1 MKKMRK
7 SRKIMIISVVVA
19 VIILLSSFAIYATI
33 HDAAGGGGSSGSLPG
48 DTNSVTGDFANT
60 SDYPIAGLRL
70 SIVNVNTGQT
80 KGTNRDIVSHT
91 DSMYNNR
98 QMFSEKYNKV
108 QMKNN
113 YTGSF
118 HLMNTTDSYSS
129 LYYADS
135 NNKGMWDITPYRSGN
150 IQDWERIDKNLQ
162 AAASYILYGDGS
174 HKYDSLTTLLA
185 PGDRIVIEA
194 LYPIKVDGKGYFMTC
209 SEYATFYAQR
219 YAGSAYDSAFTN
231 SGNRGSPF
239 YIGKTLGRYLP
250 SGMFAPDGSL
260 ENCGIGRAAS
270 LAGQATYRQLIT
282 QGYGMHVAYTDNRPP
297 APTTC
302 NLEVLERFAVLR
314 KDASGNYWVDY
325 EYAPGDNTG
334 KQIYQKNYTVAKGST
349 IRVGNYSTSI
359 PLAGNANGDFPTLYF
374 PEEISGSIPWSY
386 KANRWW
392 TSDGSAVGSNMSD
405 TFTINSDKT
414 LVITYLPDKA
424 RFTVNEYFDMVYDDG
439 YTVESRFHPGEIGIK
454 ENRLVHTNT
463 YEVDPFAN
471 VSIGDYI
478 RPKTE
483 NNRTDGKW
491 IDFPSTPYTDKD
503 WAEYNYVGSG
513 KTFKTKWNYHFDN
526 SYKKNSSA
534 PSSNDMN
541 KKYLIDT
548 NGVIAGNIVINV
560 HYKPDDV
567 DMNLST
573 VYKKYNPATHRTSS
587 YTLSRDKNQYY
598 PMTYMNINDS
608 GYLKRPDA
616 FTQDGETAGTVGN
629 PYYFLTYTQWKSE
642 GYKEAS
648 EEVYQNKCWYGYTYS
663 ADNKDG
669 ENTKYENG
677 KLDFL
682 MCKKI
687 NNIDAVYEANLAKY
701 KIEYYQNNRLKK
713 TLTDIYYQPE
723 GEFYG
728 FKQEGENF
736 DAKRYFLSP
745 SEFNAEYKMSV
756 DENAT
761 IDYAVIERTVD
772 GNKTVER
779 INKDSLWK
787 VTMNDNNAVIRIY
800 YNEPAELTVNHY
812 VDGELKFSDN
822 KICRSGRIFTAN
834 LPAPF
839 TVIGETVDI
848 SKDFVKTPN
857 FFIDNYDVYAV
868 IKSAK
873 YGYDYYE
880 ESEKEAAS
888 DINNFSITFDSD
900 DNIVVDL
907 YYETPKI
914 NATVEY
920 YLNEDATPFA
930 TETFNPKGYIE
941 FDGKYGQEG
950 DLISASNF
958 IFTSDA
964 LNEKY
969 GDNIKNMPGRYNK
982 KARPDTVVE
991 AISYSTTGGDTKKVI
1006 GRDNVKGNDANY
1018 KINSMDDLTIKVYY
1032 CEPIELT
1039 VSYWVDGQQIA
1050 SKLTKEYLPSS
1061 RVLNID
1067 GESVTIQG
1075 INYTL
1080 EKYAENTKGL
1090 SDVGVKLDSFS
1101 STNDKSKGKYEPN
1114 EIKTEFSTSNR
1125 DEQANLHYSTSVGL
1139 TVVFNVF
1146 NTETQEY
1153 EKFFEYTYENDFK
1166 KNTKFDKDTL
1176 NAVMNGANTKLTGTK
1191 FDTFLG
1197 VQNAQLKMNENNL
1210 IGGFSA
1216 THKDD
1221 NQKDITNTY
1230 QLDSAN
1236 FNKSTTLAL
1245 TGDKTDATITDDS
1258 LNRMV
1263 MQYATNTLELYYDA
1277 PFKRVTFNY
1286 NYLTF
1291 DKDDVSEKG
1300 FEPYNESDKT
1310 GGINW
1315 REDFWSS
1322 YNKQTGEYLENNTT
1336 NYALK
1341 YHDYAEKVITVTDTI
1356 KVHVDEN
1363 YTINKEKPE
1372 HESHKKV
1379 FNGEVWWE
1387 KDAATKY
1394 HIPYDTPCDFQSDL
1408 YLKTD
1413 YSGEN
1418 GSEKTVAC
1426 SVSENNPSLPDSFS
1440 YDALNS
1446 NTTYDFYY
1454 KPTQYKVVYDKN
1466 SIGAII
1472 QGVDNEDKNAVKEKT
1487 EFWQK
1492 TGENIKLSET
1502 LFANFGENLNGWTA
1516 CDLNTGLWYGYRDY
1530 GSVVELGWHKY
1541 SDLIKNVNDAKYE
1554 SYKGKITKD
1563 GCYLFGP
1570 TEETNFSNA
1579 KTWGTLK
1586 FYAQWGEEDK
1596 TGKLPVYF
1604 TMNSTPTKKSSS
1616 SSGYS
1621 NKGIVGTVGNEIGNY
1636 SKSTPMNVQYLSA
1649 DKDNYLRTNT
1659 FVREGYDFIGWKL
1672 QLVKNNGKQLSHS
1685 EKKDTSNPMY
1695 QNTVYSD
1702 NWSKV
1707 WTFIS
1712 NKKPQ
1717 SYWRAENECKN
1728 GILSSFDPFIST
1740 CSAYGSNDSF
1750 GSLSTDFGGMLVDD
1764 NGFVNLKSGMIN
1776 SSDYDKYYIIA
1787 YAQWKES
1794 TPKFTVVFQDAA
1806 ERPAWN
1812 DSNKHLVSIKYETTK
1827 AKTFGFEDTYDT
1839 TSTHFTSQGFAKYG
1853 KIASDNLKIRLYN
1866 LEENYEVDEN
1876 NSWRDNTNN
1885 YAEIGIKYNGEAK
1898 ENKPIVKLW
1907 NNGNKAEGK
1916 LNSDTWARY
1925 SAEIV
1930 NGNKIIVTLYAN
1942 YNIKYDRNQGQG
1954 EDDIFNT
1961 DRPNNFLD
1969 ISKDYT
1975 VLGYGAVPD
1984 TNNKTFTTLMPE
1996 KYVGCEKYRVYRD
2009 ARKGFIYIPEEDS
2022 WDIGLVE
2029 TDVKRYLAYNGD
2041 KLDWYTEDEIA
2052 KNNYKY
2058 YYIKSGNNFGP
2069 ETINGVNSFNYLVHK
2084 GDTVY
2089 FEAQWQAKV
2098 NIQFVTAE
2106 GAEPFVKDDKVWNS
2120 MLSVVN
2126 TQNPTVAISTVG
2138 IKKAEDVYFNGTNGY
2153 FDTDEDYIAKILLSN
2168 KNDGTPISDNNSN
2181 MLSFE
2186 YNPATGASE
2195 YPDQLYGKELRL
2207 KDNERWS
2214 HYSIEVAKKDKE
2226 ADLVTVTLYDKYYN
2240 IEYDANGGRN
2250 TMQGQKAISGEQI
2263 TLNKN
2268 LFERDNF
2275 SYRFWYASYQD
2286 GGNTYWYG
2294 YKGNATEPSWQLE
2307 KDLTRKYAFSDE
2319 EKVVFNFTNKVTVTM
2334 HAQWAADF
2342 TVEYVDE
2349 NGNPA
2354 FDSWNNKVSYSCDE
2368 NGTYKW
2374 LSTTT
2379 KSTSSYYPL
2388 DVINKDTAQTEM
2400 KVSAA
2405 LGHSSAIS
2413 SSYTDFIFK
2422 YKINEGVMKA
2432 DNVQYD
2438 KIVLIN
2444 QNGVSPIEAKKW
2456 NAYKLEIVDAHKV
2469 RITLLK
2475 VGYTIQYD
2483 CNGDNVN
2490 GSMSPQTAYPYE
2502 PIQLSKNAFT
2512 RDNFSY
2518 RFWYASRNVNNTTLW
2533 YGYSEAGN
2541 NSTLGWYSNNEI
2553 KQYYAFSDASIV
2565 RFNLYNETVTMHA
2578 RWAAKFTVS
2587 YVDENGSPAFDSWY
2601 NTVTYRSKAD
2611 GKSYWL
2617 TPVSTRSTTGYFTN
2631 EMFNKI
2637 SEYTFTS
2644 REIFYNYNTS
2654 STAKGYQQFVFDYNI
2669 NNGVSKSA
2677 KIEYDKIIH
2686 FNESG
2691 ISPIENQRWNAYK
2704 LEIPNEHEVKIT
2716 LYKLDYEVI
2725 YDANGG
2731 TGNMSTD
2738 KALPNTDYTVKTNAF
2753 TKSETVKNQVLSSK
2767 FRYWYAE
2774 DENHNWY
2781 GYTTAGDKSTLGWY
2795 SSDKIKEFY
2804 KVAEGEKLNLNKW
2817 GGSVTLHAQ
2826 WLTPFLIDYVDNN
2839 YQPLFTD
2846 EDPVFKYWS
2855 MGMRIDYKNNLNKTA
2870 YDYSE
2875 TWRSNVVYLD
2885 SDTQFNN
2892 VDKNGVISTKKLDG
2906 KIITETNTFG
2916 NVDYLMFISSK
2927 YNISYFAGEVYRDT
2941 YKVRYN
2947 SNNGLI
2953 EAGVYENGKFKRE
2966 VDFKNNNYFNHCNFE
2981 VVSPYYLRVV
2991 LTPKTFTVN
3000 YDGNGGLGKMDS
3012 DTTRF
3017 GIPYNA
3023 KENGFFKPYESNFR
3037 CWYLYD
3043 NDTKMWYG
3051 YSKCGDESTLGWYQG
3066 QDLKQYYEVKE
3077 NEQLP
3082 LGNKIE
3088 GSVTLYAQWFTP
3100 FTVSYVKNQYNA
3112 ETGEYEKVP
3121 AFDKWN
3127 NYVFGSGLHSDKGS
3141 AVNSSFNDTD
3151 KPYMK
3156 FPFSQEYFYGGTQH
3170 AGYFGKT
3177 LKYSA
3182 RIGRDRSTSYAGYV
3196 TILPFYYNTNTG
3208 VAEDQNPSYQCQN
3221 CYFCGMRNNMKEV
3234 DGHYYCPKCNYQFA
3248 DNFYDTIIKFG
3259 NRAPT
3264 GFYAY
3269 EMSILNQNEIEIT
3282 LYTKDELVDHYDVHY
3297 DKNSDEALG
3306 TMKSSHHYFDE
3317 PFTLDKCA
3325 FTRNGYNFRGWAV
3338 RDDATGNYLCY
3349 DVNGNKVWASE
3360 GKQVIVEDQC
3370 ENVNFPILDVPE
3382 NNGSITFVAQWQ
3394 AGFNVHFITQYG
3406 AKAFTSW
3413 NSAVR
3418 YEDNTYSSLSRSTS
3432 PDTRYFATNDN
3443 IAVGAKFESY
3453 VCFGNTPDAALSPA
3467 SLDNLNVVR
3476 FNYDAENGIS
3486 MSDKQKYD
3494 TKIPIENCEDW
3505 TAYSVSINE
3514 ITGDIYI
3521 TLYEPPRE
3529 LSINYYQPNANYT
3542 CGTTVIAT
3550 FKVTNNTK
3558 YNYNPDDGIATMTV
3572 TMTGENGTDTPYQY
3586 GTYTKDFVIPA
3597 RKSQNVYFK
3606 IPIPLDTATEH
3617 IRITANITYE
3627 GVVIAEYDIT
3637 TNDGK
3642 SGYTTMTT
3650 VVGKM
3655 KTPEYGYNTKVPTN
3669 YKYLTA
3675 DEVPSKRLAN
3685 AASWD
3690 EYVYIGNGKYEKKT
3704 YYSLMR
3710 LDAGSTR
3717 PNAYCP
3723 VWWFN
3728 NDKNS
3733 KLDKPNFY
3741 KLMRSGYGLDVFYS
3755 SGFYTSD
3762 RIARLTNG
3770 VPCTDTNAFVPAQVS
3785 KIYYPENN
3793 YGAFALSDEFFDIYA
3808 NRAKSDVSKD
3818 VLYDTVF
3825 ASHYWNRVS
3834 NDWVASTEIT
3844 GDQFNTAS
3852 RTYFAKIKHM
3862 TPMWVK
3868 DGDYAVQP
3876 VATDAWTP
3884 AGMLSAGNVIDT
3896 TGIEGSMYDDWR
3908 WVSGQTK

>member
-1 MKKMRK
+1 MQKKK
-7 SRKIMIISVVVA
+7 SEKKRMITAAIGV
-19 VIILLSSFAIYATI
+19 ILLVTMIVGILLCPIPGTGKTIYSQI
-33 HDAAGGGGSSGSLPG
+33 SQKKGGIIINGAAGNTAGNGI
-48 DTNSVTGDFANT
+48 TTQTSVKLYTGFGRSANE
-60 SDYPIAGLRL
+60 IQLAGVRV
-70 SIVNVNTGQT
+70 SIHNEY
-80 KGTNRDIVSHT
+80 SHT
-91 DSMYNNR
+91 DSKSVDFARETLSAMNGENGYFAYSNNLYH
-98 QMFSEKYNKV
+98 FSNKMNKI
-108 QMKNN
+108 QLQNCYTTTSFPTEAYSCTDTTKNSYHTGSTNN
-113 YTGSF
+113 YGITLPRLVSELKTWEGNEQQLEQVLRIGF
-118 HLMNTTDSYSS
+118 GKTLES
-129 LYYADS
+129 L
-135 NNKGMWDITPYRSGN
+135 
-150 IQDWERIDKNLQ
+150 Q
-162 AAASYILYGDGS
+162 
-174 HKYDSLTTLLA
+174 
-185 PGDRIVIEA
+185 PGDRIIIEP
-194 LYPIKVDGKGYFMTC
+194 LYPICFNDVDYYLTETEIAIFGGSIYGYDTKGWNGDTVGKANHWSWFISWTNGNFANAAYIPTTEKSVVNELPPVNQITVYGVA
-209 SEYATFYAQR
+209 SEDYKHGSLATFR
-219 YAGSAYDSAFTN
+219 TII
-231 SGNRGSPF
+231 RG
-239 YIGKTLGRYLP
+239 
-250 SGMFAPDGSL
+250 
-260 ENCGIGRAAS
+260 
-270 LAGQATYRQLIT
+270 
-282 QGYGMHVAYTDNRPP
+282 GYGVHVAYTDIRPNKV
-297 APTTC
+297 T
-302 NLEVLERFAVLR
+302 
-314 KDASGNYWVDY
+314 
-325 EYAPGDNTG
+325 
-334 KQIYQKNYTVAKGST
+334 
-349 IRVGNYSTSI
+349 
-359 PLAGNANGDFPTLYF
+359 
-374 PEEISGSIPWSY
+374 
-386 KANRWW
+386 
-392 TSDGSAVGSNMSD
+392 
-405 TFTINSDKT
+405 
-414 LVITYLPDKA
+414 
-424 RFTVNEYFDMVYDDG
+424 FTVNEYFDIPYD
-439 YTVESRFHPGEIGIK
+439 TESKGVGIE
-454 ENRLVHTNT
+454 ENVLTYSDNYAVTPNT
-463 YEVDPFAN
+463 AIK
-471 VSIGDYI
+471 IGDYVSS
-478 RPKTE
+478 KFE
-483 NNRTDGKW
+483 NWHDSNKGYEPPWNYSFDG
-491 IDFPSTPYTDKD
+491 SY
-503 WAEYNYVGSG
+503 AVGLTG
-513 KTFKTKWNYHFDN
+513 KTTDINQ
-526 SYKKNSSA
+526 
-534 PSSNDMN
+534 
-541 KKYLIDT
+541 KYLIGSDGIT
-548 NGVIAGNIVINV
+548 INV
-560 HYKPDDV
+560 YYKPDDV
-567 DMNLST
+567 NMTL
-573 VYKKYNPATHRTSS
+573 TSYFNEYDAS
-587 YTLSRDKNQYY
+587 SHICKESSAIDKSSYY
-598 PMTYMNINDS
+598 PMNVMDMIGK
-608 GYLKRPDA
+608 GYVRQPNE
-616 FTQDGETAGTVGN
+616 FSPNGSTPGSVGS
-629 PYYFLTYTQWKSE
+629 PLYFLSKTKWMSDGFSKKWNGNWTHISKNQEWT
-642 GYKEAS
+642 GYEYPYNSAK
-648 EEVYQNKCWYGYTYS
+648 NKFGFT
-663 ADNKDG
+663 
-669 ENTKYENG
+669 
-677 KLDFL
+677 
-682 MCKKI
+682 MCKKE
-687 NNIDAVYEANLAKY
+687 NNINALYEANLTKY
-701 KIEYYQNNRLKK
+701 TIEYYVNDETSPRK
-713 TLTDIYYQPE
+713 TLENVYYQPE
-723 GEFYG
+723 GWFYG
-728 FKQEGENF
+728 VNKELKDVGSVENGVREITKNGITALKQDGENF
-736 DAKRYFLSP
+736 FANKYFYTP
-745 SEFNAEYKMSV
+745 EEFNENFASNISS
-756 DENAT
+756 NAT
-761 IDYAVIERTVD
+761 IDHATIKRKNASESVNITESSNWTVTTDDNEAVI
-772 GNKTVER
+772 K
-779 INKDSLWK
+779 
-787 VTMNDNNAVIRIY
+787 IY
-800 YNEPAELTVNHY
+800 YNEPVNLTVNHY
-812 VDGELKFSDN
+812 VDGEYKFTDN
-822 KICRSGRIFTAN
+822 KICKAGRTFADGYK
-834 LPAPF
+834 AD
-839 TVIGETVDI
+839 GEEI
-848 SKDFVKTPN
+848 N
-857 FFIDNYDVYAV
+857 
-868 IKSAK
+868 
-873 YGYDYYE
+873 
-880 ESEKEAAS
+880 
-888 DINNFSITFDSD
+888 INNNFEKGFAFWDNFGCYPFLKKAKIDTQPVNDDVVSD
-900 DNIVVDL
+900 KKIIVKFKQSDVTVDL
-907 YYETPKI
+907 YYETAKM
-914 NATVEY
+914 NVNVEY
-920 YLNEDATPFA
+920 YLNENTTPFNVDNYQA
-930 TETFNPKGYIE
+930 KGYIE
-941 FDGKYGQEG
+941 YKDKDKTYTQKGDNIVAENFIFSADILNGKYG
-950 DLISASNF
+950 
-958 IFTSDA
+958 
-964 LNEKY
+964 EKLKEQCM
-969 GDNIKNMPGRYNK
+969 DKSLV
-982 KARPDTVVE
+982 RPKTVVE
-991 AISYSTTGGDTKKVI
+991 AITYSYIDNNGELQTIVVTGEEETKKATHEIVNMNDVTVRVYYSEPVKVTYNHYADNQLLEEKTTTNYVKAKRNIPNIYTADGETYLVSSLSIAEKYEVKLIVEKVNVTTDSTSVSYSRYSTPALKHVESNKDITVDFYYRTEIKLKVLVYVMGDNGQYILRNNANAGTIPLTFRRNSSLTEIGGTVSNYGCYDGTWRDII
-1006 GRDNVKGNDANY
+1006 GYTAKNCSGYFSFKNVKVDNDKY
-1018 KINSMDDLTIKVYY
+1018 KYGYGIGEGVYQ
-1032 CEPIELT
+1032 ENET
-1039 VSYWVDGQQIA
+1039 VNETVRLGEA
-1050 SKLTKEYLPSS
+1050 TLNG
-1061 RVLNID
+1061 RVLNLE
-1067 GESVTIQG
+1067 GENENITISDPTDNNADVYKMHQANNTLCLYYDKPFKTVTL
-1075 INYTL
+1075 NYNYVTFD
-1080 EKYAENTKGL
+1080 ETNGDENTCTFP
-1090 SDVGVKLDSFS
+1090 KLNWSE
-1101 STNDKSKGKYEPN
+1101 NNKSIN
-1114 EIKTEFSTSNR
+1114 EEFSYHDYGEIIT
-1125 DEQANLHYSTSVGL
+1125 T
-1139 TVVFNVF
+1139 
-1146 NTETQEY
+1146 
-1153 EKFFEYTYENDFK
+1153 
-1166 KNTKFDKDTL
+1166 NTKTIRVYEGGCNRKGEKLSPDLYIPSYKNESESLNSVFVKKFGEKKWTAISKYNIPIDTEDEYIKGIKY
-1176 NAVMNGANTKLTGTK
+1176 VG
-1191 FDTFLG
+1191 
-1197 VQNAQLKMNENNL
+1197 NE
-1210 IGGFSA
+1210 
-1216 THKDD
+1216 K
-1221 NQKDITNTY
+1221 KDITN
-1230 QLDSAN
+1230 SEISNEFN
-1236 FNKSTTLAL
+1236 FNEMS
-1245 TGDKTDATITDDS
+1245 
-1258 LNRMV
+1258 
-1263 MQYATNTLELYYDA
+1263 
-1277 PFKRVTFNY
+1277 
-1286 NYLTF
+1286 
-1291 DKDDVSEKG
+1291 
-1300 FEPYNESDKT
+1300 
-1310 GGINW
+1310 
-1315 REDFWSS
+1315 
-1322 YNKQTGEYLENNTT
+1322 NNTIY
-1336 NYALK
+1336 NFYFA
-1341 YHDYAEKVITVTDTI
+1341 
-1356 KVHVDEN
+1356 
-1363 YTINKEKPE
+1363 
-1372 HESHKKV
+1372 
-1379 FNGEVWWE
+1379 
-1387 KDAATKY
+1387 
-1394 HIPYDTPCDFQSDL
+1394 
-1408 YLKTD
+1408 
-1413 YSGEN
+1413 
-1418 GSEKTVAC
+1418 
-1426 SVSENNPSLPDSFS
+1426 PDS
-1440 YDALNS
+1440 
-1446 NTTYDFYY
+1446 Y
-1454 KPTQYKVVYDKN
+1454 KILFDKN
-1466 SIGAII
+1466 SPTA
-1472 QGVDNEDKNAVKEKT
+1472 EDKTVELTVNNETTLVNNMENAA
-1487 EFWQK
+1487 
-1492 TGENIKLSET
+1492 ENIGNKGFIKKDVPFKICKNSFFDT
-1502 LFANFGENLNGWTA
+1502 GIKFTGWTVQ
-1516 CDLNTGLWYGYRDY
+1516 DINTGLWRGYHKNEDN
-1530 GSVVELGWHKY
+1530 ELILGWYEKEN
-1541 SDLIKNVNDAKYE
+1541 LIKIENLTKEEIASIGN
-1554 SYKGKITKD
+1554 KITKD
-1563 GCYLFGP
+1563 GCYLYSD
-1570 TEETNFSNA
+1570 EEEVSFDKS
-1579 KTWGTLK
+1579 WGVLK
-1586 FYAQWGEEDK
+1586 FYAQWSETGAELKGDKLKVLFSLNSSPSDKNKTNTGYGAFNTAFVGSEKNNIDQYKDSVPMDAQFISRGEKNEK
-1596 TGKLPVYF
+1596 GIYENGFF
-1604 TMNSTPTKKSSS
+1604 TLKNSTFK
-1616 SSGYS
+1616 
-1621 NKGIVGTVGNEIGNY
+1621 
-1636 SKSTPMNVQYLSA
+1636 
-1649 DKDNYLRTNT
+1649 
-1659 FVREGYDFIGWKL
+1659 REGYDFAGWVL
-1672 QLVKNNGKQLSHS
+1672 ELVKATDAKKSFDEQSNELSS
-1685 EKKDTSNPMY
+1685 NTYYDTTVGSVAFNESSTKNRTYFRQSNA
-1695 QNTVYSD
+1695 
-1702 NWSKV
+1702 K
-1707 WTFIS
+1707 
-1712 NKKPQ
+1712 
-1717 SYWRAENECKN
+1717 AENKGTTLRPNVQVTTTYKKMWALPSDCKN
-1728 GILSSFDPFIST
+1728 ETANLIFPYISIPTPVDPYNPSYRYVVDNGGEVDKSVFYLIPEGESFD
-1740 CSAYGSNDSF
+1740 D
-1750 GSLSTDFGGMLVDD
+1750 
-1764 NGFVNLKSGMIN
+1764 
-1776 SSDYDKYYIIA
+1776 YYIIA
-1787 YAQWKES
+1787 YAQWDKEK
-1794 TPKFTVVFQDAA
+1794 PKFTVVFQD
-1806 ERPAWN
+1806 EEGRPAWDEN
-1812 DSNKHLVSIKYETTK
+1812 NKELVQVSYSCLDKDKTNAKRYETTYDCNSSHYTSFDFIKYSK
-1827 AKTFGFEDTYDT
+1827 AKNSKT
-1839 TSTHFTSQGFAKYG
+1839 TSNTSYRETIKFYNESINFSYYPNKDNCVNNITAKG
-1853 KIASDNLKIRLYN
+1853 
-1866 LEENYEVDEN
+1866 
-1876 NSWRDNTNN
+1876 
-1885 YAEIGIKYNGEAK
+1885 EITSPRCRWQRY
-1898 ENKPIVKLW
+1898 
-1907 NNGNKAEGK
+1907 KATIEG
-1916 LNSDTWARY
+1916 
-1925 SAEIV
+1925 
-1930 NGNKIIVTLYAN
+1930 GNKIIITLYAD

-1954 EDDIFNT
+1954 EDDIFDLYEKTNGNGGST
-1961 DRPNNFLD
+1961 HHLISKVD
-1969 ISKDYT
+1969 ISKNYN
-1975 VLGYGAVPD
+1975 VLSYAEVTENNYGFDGGDDGFAPIWE
-1984 TNNKTFTTLMPE
+1984 NQKRIA
-1996 KYVGCEKYRVYRD
+1996 GCEMYRVYKDTRAKANRPND
-2009 ARKGFIYIPEEDS
+2009 FVEMSERK
-2022 WDIGLVE
+2022 
-2029 TDVKRYLAYNGD
+2029 YLAYNVD
-2041 KLDWYTEDEIA
+2041 KLDWYTEEEITN
-2052 KNNYKY
+2052 NNYQY
-2058 YYIKSGNNFGP
+2058 YFIKSGNEFGP
-2069 ETINGVNSFNYLVHK
+2069 KTIENFSYLVKK
-2084 GDTVY
+2084 GDIIY
-2089 FEAQWQAKV
+2089 FEAQWQTKV
-2098 NIQFVTAE
+2098 NIKFTTE
-2106 GAEPFVKDDKVWNS
+2106 TGAEPFMEDDKAWNS
-2120 MLSVVN
+2120 VLSVSSLSDEKEVFL
-2126 TQNPTVAISTVG
+2126 STT
-2138 IKKAEDVYFNGTNGY
+2138 IKKAEDTYFSNAMEKNY
-2153 FDTDEDYIAKILLSN
+2153 NAEENYIANIILSN
-2168 KNDGTPISDNNSN
+2168 DNNAPDDN
-2181 MLSFE
+2181 AKNYNVMSFL
-2186 YNPATGASE
+2186 YNSATGASE

-2207 KDNERWS
+2207 KGNERWS
-2214 HYSIEVAKKDKE
+2214 HYDISVKTNIVDEDE
-2226 ADLVTVTLYDKYYN
+2226 IREPDLVTVTLYDKYYN

-2250 TMQGQKAISGEQI
+2250 TMQGQKATSGEQI

-2334 HAQWAADF
+2334 HAQWAANF

-2388 DVINKDTAQTEM
+2388 DVINKDTTQTEM

-2483 CNGDNVN
+2483 CNGNNVN

-2617 TPVSTRSTTGYFTN
+2617 TPLSTRSTTGYFTN

-2644 REIFYNYNTS
+2644 RAIFYNYNTS
-2654 STAKGYQQFVFDYNI
+2654 STANGYQQFVFDYNI

-2795 SSDKIKEFY
+2795 SSDKIKEYY

-2846 EDPVFKYWS
+2846 EDPVFKYWC
-2855 MGMRIDYKNNLNKTA
+2855 MAVRIKYKSSTEEKDHLA
-2870 YDYSE
+2870 YTRRGDVVYMTSE
-2875 TWRSNVVYLD
+2875 TDYPTSGR
-2885 SDTQFNN
+2885 
-2892 VDKNGVISTKKLDG
+2892 DG
-2906 KIITETNTFG
+2906 KITMKKNLINGIVVDNQTGKNMMALFLDNDWDSGLRSYVPVFFNYETNKG
-2916 NVDYLMFISSK
+2916 ISK
-2927 YNISYFAGEVYRDT
+2927 YSGQYYDKERALTGNKYFSH
-2941 YKVRYN
+2941 YK
-2947 SNNGLI
+2947 L
-2953 EAGVYENGKFKRE
+2953 
-2966 VDFKNNNYFNHCNFE
+2966 E
-2981 VVSPYYLRVV
+2981 VVSPYHLRVV

-3051 YSKCGDESTLGWYQG
+3051 YSKYGDESTLGWYQG

-3100 FTVSYVKNQYNA
+3100 FTVSYVKNQYNS

-3151 KPYMK
+3151 KPYTK

-3182 RIGRDRSTSYAGYV
+3182 RIGRNRDTSYAGYV

-3208 VAEDQNPSYQCQN
+3208 VAEDQNPAYQCQN
-3221 CYFCGMRNNMKEV
+3221 CYFSGMRNNMKEV

-3432 PDTRYFATNDN
+3432 PDTRYFAANDN

-3637 TNDGK
+3637 TNDGN
-3642 SGYTTMTT
+3642 SGYTTTTT

>member
-1 MKKMRK
+1 MV
-7 SRKIMIISVVVA
+7 ISVVVA

-48 DTNSVTGDFANT
+48 SSNSVTGDFANT

-80 KGTNRDIVSHT
+80 KGTNRDIVTRT
-91 DSMYNNR
+91 DSMYSSR

-118 HLMNTTDSYSS
+118 HLMNTTDSYNS
-129 LYYADS
+129 LSYADS
-135 NNKGMWDITPYRSGN
+135 NNKGMDDITPYRSGDS
-150 IQDWERIDKNLQ
+150 IAGWERKDRNLQ
-162 AAASYILYGDGS
+162 AAASYIIYGDGS
-174 HKYDSLTTLLA
+174 HKYDSLSTLLA

-231 SGNRGSPF
+231 SGNSGSPF

-260 ENCGIGRAAS
+260 ENCGIGKAAS

-282 QGYGMHVAYTDNRPP
+282 QGYGMHVAYTDDRPP

-302 NLEVLERFAVLR
+302 NLEVLERFALLR
-314 KDASGNYWVDY
+314 QDASGNYWIDY

-334 KQIYQKNYTVAKGST
+334 KQIYRNVYTVTKGST
-349 IRVGNYSTSI
+349 IKVGYYSSSRT
-359 PLAGNANGDFPTLYF
+359 LAGNENGDFPIF
-374 PEEISGSIPWSY
+374 SCDGSVPTAY
-386 KANRWW
+386 HADRWW
-392 TSDGSAVGSNMSD
+392 TSDGSAGGTAMSD

-414 LVITYLPDKA
+414 LVITYVPNTFK
-424 RFTVNEYFDMVYDDG
+424 FTVNEYFDMVYDDG
-439 YTVESRFHPGEIGIK
+439 YTAGSIYKPGEVGIK
-454 ENRLVHTNT
+454 ENLWRYTT
-463 YEVDPFAN
+463 DFN
-471 VSIGDYI
+471 VIPGTTISIGDYI

-491 IDFPSTPYTDKD
+491 IDFPSTPYTDKN

-513 KTFKTKWNYHFDN
+513 KTFKTKWNYHFDG
-526 SYKKNSSA
+526 SYANGLTEKTDNLNEKYTI
-534 PSSNDMN
+534 SSNG
-541 KKYLIDT
+541 IT
-548 NGVIAGNIVINV
+548 INV

-567 DMNLST
+567 DMNLRT
-573 VYKKYNPATHRTSS
+573 VYKKYNPATHKVSS

-616 FTQDGETAGTVGN
+616 FTQDEKTAGTVGN

-648 EEVYQNKCWYGYTYS
+648 EEVYQNKCWHGYTYS

-682 MCKKI
+682 MCKKV
-687 NNIDAVYEANLAKY
+687 NNIDAVYEANLANY
-701 KIEYYQNNRLKK
+701 TVEYYVNEEIKPRKRL
-713 TLTDIYYQPE
+713 TGIYYQPE
-723 GEFYG
+723 GDFYD

-761 IDYAVIERTVD
+761 IDYAVIERTVN
-772 GNKTVER
+772 GKKTVER
-779 INKDSLWK
+779 ITKDSLWK

-812 VDGELKFSDN
+812 VDGEFKFSDN
-822 KICRSGRIFTAN
+822 KICRSGRTFTAN
-834 LPAPF
+834 LPASLVQNGET
-839 TVIGETVDI
+839 TVIGDTVNI

-868 IKSAK
+868 IKGAE
-873 YGYDYYE
+873 YRREYDE
-880 ESEKEAAS
+880 EKTTAD
-888 DINNFSITFDSD
+888 DINNFSITFNDDS
-900 DNIVVDL
+900 NIIVDL
-907 YYETPKI
+907 YYEAPKI

-920 YLNEDATPFA
+920 YLNESTTPFA
-930 TETFNPKGYIE
+930 TETFNPKGYIK

-969 GDNIKNMPGRYNK
+969 GDNIKNMPGRYNE

-991 AISYSTTGGDTKKVI
+991 AISYSTTGGDAKKVI

-1039 VSYWVDGQQIA
+1039 VSYWVDGQQID

-1067 GESVTIQG
+1067 GESVTVQG
-1075 INYTL
+1075 TNYTL
-1080 EKYAENTKGL
+1080 EKYAEDTKGL
-1090 SDVGVKLDSFS
+1090 SDVGVKLDYFYALSEKY
-1101 STNDKSKGKYEPN
+1101 TPDK
-1114 EIKTEFSTSNR
+1114 IKTEFSTSNQ
-1125 DEQANLHYSTSVGL
+1125 DEQASLHYSTSVGL

-1176 NAVMNGANTKLTGTK
+1176 DAVMNGANAKLTGTK

-1216 THKDD
+1216 THKND
-1221 NQKDITNTY
+1221 NQVDVTNTY

-1258 LNRMV
+1258 LNRMI

-1286 NYLTF
+1286 NYLMF
-1291 DKDDVSEKG
+1291 DKDNVNSCKEYDEAKKVDGITGLDWASLSNGIGK
-1300 FEPYNESDKT
+1300 YNED
-1310 GGINW
+1310 G
-1315 REDFWSS
+1315 
-1322 YNKQTGEYLENNTT
+1322 TT
-1336 NYALK
+1336 EYALK

-1408 YLKTD
+1408 FLKTD

-1454 KPTQYKVVYDKN
+1454 KPTQYKIVYDKN
-1466 SIGAII
+1466 SISAIV
-1472 QGVDNEDKNAVKEKT
+1472 QGVNNEDKNAVKEKT
-1487 EFWQK
+1487 EVWQK
-1492 TGENIKLSET
+1492 TGKGIKLPET

-1563 GCYLFGP
+1563 GCYLFAP
-1570 TEETNFSNA
+1570 AEETNFSNA
-1579 KTWGTLK
+1579 KTWGTIKL
-1586 FYAQWGEEDK
+1586 YAQWGEEDK
-1596 TGKLPVYF
+1596 EGKLEVF
-1604 TMNSTPTKKSSS
+1604 FSMNSTPNTTDLVG
-1616 SSGYS
+1616 SSG
-1621 NKGIVGTVGNEIGNY
+1621 NELNQFD
-1636 SKSTPMNVQYLSA
+1636 KSLFMNPQYLSA

-1659 FVREGYDFIGWKL
+1659 FARDGYDFIGWKL
-1672 QLVKNNGKQLSHS
+1672 QLVRKSDNSIAYSQSV
-1685 EKKDTSNPMY
+1685 DTSDKLY
-1695 QNTVYSD
+1695 GNTIHSKKWYKF
-1702 NWSKV
+1702 WSFTTLYHESLDKN
-1707 WTFIS
+1707 TA
-1712 NKKPQ
+1712 NKN
-1717 SYWRAENECKN
+1717 YWRTEKQCIRSKI
-1728 GILSSFDPFIST
+1728 GIFNPSYTYFDPFKFTS
-1740 CSAYGSNDSF
+1740 SVYGST
-1750 GSLSTDFGGMLVDD
+1750 GSSSIFSGDYGGVLVDD
-1764 NGFVNLKSGMIN
+1764 NGFVDLKKGMITSN
-1776 SSDYDKYYIIA
+1776 DYDKYCIIA
-1787 YAQWKES
+1787 YAQWKKAS
-1794 TPKFTVVFQDAA
+1794 PKFTVVFQDAA
-1806 ERPAWN
+1806 GRPAWN
-1812 DSNKHLVSIKYETTK
+1812 DSNKHLVSINYETTK
-1827 AKTFGFEDTYDT
+1827 EKTFGFEDTYDT
-1839 TSTHFTSQGFAKYG
+1839 TSSHFTSQGFAKYG
-1853 KIASDNLKIRLYN
+1853 KIVSDNLKIRLYN
-1866 LEENYEVDEN
+1866 LEENYEVDKN

-1885 YAEIGIKYNGEAK
+1885 YDEIGIKYNGEAK
-1898 ENKPIVKLW
+1898 ENKPIVKFW
-1907 NNGNKAEGK
+1907 TDKNEAHDT
-1916 LNSDTWARY
+1916 LNSDTWVRY
-1925 SAEIV
+1925 SAKIE
-1930 NGNKIIVTLYAN
+1930 NGNKIIVTLYAD

-1954 EDDIFNT
+1954 ENDIFT
-1961 DRPNNFLD
+1961 DKENNALD

-1975 VLGYGAVPD
+1975 VLGYGTEQLQPKSE
-1984 TNNKTFTTLMPE
+1984 NETFTPLLPE
-1996 KYVGCEKYRVYRD
+1996 KYVGCEKYRVYRT
-2009 ARKGFIYIPEEDS
+2009 AREGLIYIPEEDS
-2022 WDIGLVE
+2022 WDFGLVE

-2069 ETINGVNSFNYLVHK
+2069 ETINGINNFNYLVHK

-2098 NIQFVTAE
+2098 NIKFVTAE

-2126 TQNPTVAISTVG
+2126 TQNPTIAISTVG
-2138 IKKAEDVYFNGTNGY
+2138 IKNAEDVYFNGANGY
-2153 FDTDEDYIAKILLSN
+2153 FNTDENYIAKILLSN

-2214 HYSIEVAKKDKE
+2214 HYSIDVTKKDKE
-2226 ADLVTVTLYDKYYN
+2226 PDLVTVTLYDKYYN

-2275 SYRFWYASYQD
+2275 SYRFWYASYQN

-2413 SSYTDFIFK
+2413 SSYTDFVFK

-2475 VGYTIQYD
+2475 FGYTIQYD
-2483 CNGDNVN
+2483 CNGENVN
-2490 GSMSPQTAYPYE
+2490 GSMNSQTAYPYE
-2502 PIQLSKNAFT
+2502 PIQLSRNAFT
-2512 RDNFSY
+2512 RENFMY
-2518 RFWYASRNVNNTTLW
+2518 RFWYASRSVNNVTLW
-2533 YGYSEAGN
+2533 YGYSDATNE
-2541 NSTLGWYSNNEI
+2541 STLGWYSAD
-2553 KQYYAFSDASIV
+2553 KVKKYYAFSDASIV
-2565 RFNLYNETVTMHA
+2565 RFNVYNETITMHA
-2578 RWAAKFTVS
+2578 QWAAKFTVS
-2587 YVDENGSPAFDSWY
+2587 YVDENGNPAFDSWY
-2601 NTVTYRSKAD
+2601 NTVTYHSKAD

-2617 TPVSTRSTTGYFTN
+2617 TPVGTRSSNTYYSN

-2637 SEYTFTS
+2637 RDDKACTLYT
-2644 REIFYNYNTS
+2644 ILYNYNTS
-2654 STAKGYQQFVFDYNI
+2654 STAKGVKTFMFDYNI
-2669 NNGVSKSA
+2669 NNGVA
-2677 KIEYDKIIH
+2677 KRAKVEYDKVVH
-2686 FNESG
+2686 FNEKG
-2691 ISPIENQRWNAYK
+2691 ISPIEDQRWNAYK

-2716 LYKLDYEVI
+2716 LYRLDYTI
-2725 YDANGG
+2725 NYDANGG

-2795 SSDKIKEFY
+2795 SSDKIKEYY

-2846 EDPVFKYWS
+2846 EDPIFKYWC
-2855 MGMRIDYKNNLNKTA
+2855 MAVRIKYKSSTEEKNYLA
-2870 YDYSE
+2870 YTRRGDVVYMTSE
-2875 TWRSNVVYLD
+2875 TDYPTSGR
-2885 SDTQFNN
+2885 
-2892 VDKNGVISTKKLDG
+2892 DG
-2906 KIITETNTFG
+2906 KITMKKNPINGIVADNQTGKNMMALFLDNDWDSGLKSYVPVFFNYETNKG
-2916 NVDYLMFISSK
+2916 LSK
-2927 YNISYFAGEVYRDT
+2927 YSGQIYDKEKALTGNKYFSQ
-2941 YKVRYN
+2941 YK
-2947 SNNGLI
+2947 L
-2953 EAGVYENGKFKRE
+2953 
-2966 VDFKNNNYFNHCNFE
+2966 E
-2981 VVSPYYLRVV
+2981 VVSPSHLRVV
-2991 LTPKTFTVN
+2991 LTPKTITVN
-3000 YDGNGGLGKMDS
+3000 YDGNGGLGTMNS

-3017 GIPYNA
+3017 GVPYNV

-3043 NDTKMWYG
+3043 NDAKAWYG
-3051 YSKCGDESTLGWYQG
+3051 YSKFGDETTLGWYQG
-3066 QDLKQYYEVKE
+3066 KDLKQYYEVKE

-3082 LGNKIE
+3082 LGNKTE

-3112 ETGEYEKVP
+3112 ETGMTEKVP

-3177 LKYSA
+3177 LKYKA
-3182 RIGRDRSTSYAGYV
+3182 AIGRDKGTSYAGYI
-3196 TILPFYYNTNTG
+3196 TMFPFYYNTNTG
-3208 VAEDQNPSYQCQN
+3208 VAEDQNPTYQCQN
-3221 CYFCGMRNNMKEV
+3221 CYFYGMRGNMKNV

-3282 LYTKDELVDHYDVHY
+3282 FYTKDELVDHYDVHY

-3370 ENVNFPILDVPE
+3370 ENVNFPILDVPK

-3432 PDTRYFATNDN
+3432 PDTRYFAANDN

-3505 TAYSVSINE
+3505 TAYSVAINE

-3550 FKVTNNTK
+3550 FKVTNKTK

-3808 NRAKSDVSKD
+3808 NRTKTDVSKD

>member
-48 DTNSVTGDFANT
+48 DANSVTGDFANT

-135 NNKGMWDITPYRSGN
+135 NGKGMEDITLYRSGN
-150 IQDWERIDKNLQ
+150 SILAWEQNEKNLR
-162 AAASYILYGDGS
+162 AAASYIIYGDGS
-174 HKYDSLTTLLA
+174 HKSDSLTTLLA

-194 LYPIKVDGKGYFMTC
+194 LYPIKVEGKGYFMTC

-260 ENCGIGRAAS
+260 ENCGIGKAAS
-270 LAGQATYRQLIT
+270 LTGQATYRQLIT

-302 NLEVLERFAVLR
+302 NLQVLERFALLK

-334 KQIYQKNYTVAKGST
+334 KQIYANTYSITKGSS
-349 IRVGNYSTSI
+349 IKVGYYSSSRT
-359 PLAGNANGDFPTLYF
+359 LAGNENGDFPIFHYGDSVPTAYH
-374 PEEISGSIPWSY
+374 
-386 KANRWW
+386 ANRWW
-392 TSDGSAVGSNMSD
+392 NSDGSAAGSNMSD
-405 TFTINSDKT
+405 TFTINGDKT
-414 LVITYLPDKA
+414 LVITYVPNTFA
-424 RFTVNEYFDMVYDDG
+424 FTVNKYFDIPYD
-439 YTVESRFHPGEIGIK
+439 TESKGVGIE
-454 ENRLVHTNT
+454 ENVLTYSDNYAVTPNT
-463 YEVDPFAN
+463 AIK
-471 VSIGDYI
+471 IGDYVSS
-478 RPKTE
+478 KFE
-483 NNRTDGKW
+483 NWHDSNKGYEPPWNYSFDG
-491 IDFPSTPYTDKD
+491 SY
-503 WAEYNYVGSG
+503 AVGLTG
-513 KTFKTKWNYHFDN
+513 KTTDINQ
-526 SYKKNSSA
+526 
-534 PSSNDMN
+534 
-541 KKYLIDT
+541 KYLIGSDGIT
-548 NGVIAGNIVINV
+548 INV
-560 HYKPDDV
+560 YYKPDDV

-573 VYKKYNPATHRTSS
+573 VYKKYNPATHRISS

-616 FTQDGETAGTVGN
+616 FTQDEKTAGTVEN

-713 TLTDIYYQPE
+713 TLTDVYYQPE

-772 GNKTVER
+772 GNKTIER

-822 KICRSGRIFTAN
+822 KICRSERTFTAN

-839 TVIGETVDI
+839 TVIGETVNI

-958 IFTSDA
+958 IFTSDS

-991 AISYSTTGGDTKKVI
+991 AISYSTTGGDAKKVI

-1075 INYTL
+1075 TNYTL
-1080 EKYAENTKGL
+1080 EKYAEDTKGL

-1125 DEQANLHYSTSVGL
+1125 DEQASLHYSTSVGL

-1286 NYLTF
+1286 NYLMF

-1315 REDFWSS
+1315 REDFWNS

-1356 KVHVDEN
+1356 KVHEGEEKPIG
-1363 YTINKEKPE
+1363 TEKPE

-1418 GSEKTVAC
+1418 GNEKTAAC
-1426 SVSENNPSLPDSFS
+1426 SASTDNPSLPDSFS

-1487 EFWQK
+1487 EVWQK

-1596 TGKLPVYF
+1596 TGKLEVF
-1604 TMNSTPTKKSSS
+1604 FSMNSTPNATDLVG
-1616 SSGYS
+1616 SSG
-1621 NKGIVGTVGNEIGNY
+1621 NELNQFD
-1636 SKSTPMNVQYLSA
+1636 KSLFMNPQYLSA

-1659 FVREGYDFIGWKL
+1659 FAREGYDFIGWKL
-1672 QLVKNNGKQLSHS
+1672 QLVRKSDNSIAYSKSV
-1685 EKKDTSNPMY
+1685 DTSDKLY
-1695 QNTVYSD
+1695 GNT
-1702 NWSKV
+1702 
-1707 WTFIS
+1707 IHS
-1712 NKKPQ
+1712 NKWYKFW
-1717 SYWRAENECKN
+1717 SFTTLYHESLDKNTANKNYWRTKN
-1728 GILSSFDPFIST
+1728 QCISSKIGIFSPSYTYFDPFKFTS
-1740 CSAYGSNDSF
+1740 SVYGST
-1750 GSLSTDFGGMLVDD
+1750 GSSSIFSGDYGGVLVDD
-1764 NGFVNLKSGMIN
+1764 NGFVDLKKGMI
-1776 SSDYDKYYIIA
+1776 SSNDYDKYCIIA
-1787 YAQWKES
+1787 YAQWKKAS
-1794 TPKFTVVFQDAA
+1794 PKFTVVFQDAA
-1806 ERPAWN
+1806 GRPAWN
-1812 DSNKHLVSIKYETTK
+1812 DSNKHLVSINYETTK

-1853 KIASDNLKIRLYN
+1853 KIVSDNLKIRLYN

-1907 NNGNKAEGK
+1907 NDGNKAQGN

-1984 TNNKTFTTLMPE
+1984 TNNKTFTTLIPE

-2009 ARKGFIYIPEEDS
+2009 AREGFIYIPEEDS

-2120 MLSVVN
+2120 IFSVVN

-2186 YNPATGASE
+2186 YNPATGANE

-2250 TMQGQKAISGEQI
+2250 TMQGQKATSGEQI

-2307 KDLTRKYAFSDE
+2307 KDLTCKYAFSDE

-2654 STAKGYQQFVFDYNI
+2654 STANGYQQFVFDYNI

-2738 KALPNTDYTVKTNAF
+2738 KALPNTDYTVKPNAF

-2774 DENHNWY
+2774 DENNNWY

-2817 GGSVTLHAQ
+2817 SGSVTLHAQ

-2846 EDPVFKYWS
+2846 EDPVFKYWC
-2855 MGMRIDYKNNLNKTA
+2855 MAVRIKYKSSTEEKDHLA
-2870 YDYSE
+2870 YTRRGDVVYMTSE
-2875 TWRSNVVYLD
+2875 TDYPTSGR
-2885 SDTQFNN
+2885 
-2892 VDKNGVISTKKLDG
+2892 DG
-2906 KIITETNTFG
+2906 KITMKKNLINGIVVDNQTGKNMMALFLDNDWDSGLKSYVPVFFNYETNKG
-2916 NVDYLMFISSK
+2916 LSK
-2927 YNISYFAGEVYRDT
+2927 YSGQYYDKEIALTGNKYFSQ
-2941 YKVRYN
+2941 YK
-2947 SNNGLI
+2947 L
-2953 EAGVYENGKFKRE
+2953 
-2966 VDFKNNNYFNHCNFE
+2966 E
-2981 VVSPYYLRVV
+2981 VVSPYHLRVV

-3017 GIPYNA
+3017 GVPYNA

-3082 LGNKIE
+3082 LGNKTE

-3127 NYVFGSGLHSDKGS
+3127 NYVFGPGLHSDKGS

-3151 KPYMK
+3151 KPYTK
-3156 FPFSQEYFYGGTQH
+3156 FPFSQEYFYGGTQN

-3182 RIGRDRSTSYAGYV
+3182 CIGRDRSTSYAGYI

-3208 VAEDQNPSYQCQN
+3208 VSEDQNPSYQCQN
-3221 CYFCGMRNNMKEV
+3221 CYFYGMRNNMKEV

-3637 TNDGK
+3637 TNDGN
-3642 SGYTTMTT
+3642 SGYTTTTT

>member
-1 MKKMRK
+1 MQKKK
-7 SRKIMIISVVVA
+7 SEKKRLITAAIGV
-19 VIILLSSFAIYATI
+19 ILLVTMIVGILLCPIPGTGKTIYSQI
-33 HDAAGGGGSSGSLPG
+33 SQKKGGIIINGAAGNTAGNGI
-48 DTNSVTGDFANT
+48 TTQTSVKLYTGFGRSANE
-60 SDYPIAGLRL
+60 IQLAGVRV
-70 SIVNVNTGQT
+70 SIHNEY
-80 KGTNRDIVSHT
+80 SHT
-91 DSMYNNR
+91 DSKSVDFARETLSAINGENGYFAYSNNLYH
-98 QMFSEKYNKV
+98 FSNKMNKI
-108 QMKNN
+108 QLQNCYTTTSFPTEAYSCTDTTKNSYHTGSTNN
-113 YTGSF
+113 YGIR
-118 HLMNTTDSYSS
+118 L
-129 LYYADS
+129 
-135 NNKGMWDITPYRSGN
+135 PYLVSELKE
-150 IQDWERIDKNLQ
+150 WEEDP
-162 AAASYILYGDGS
+162 
-174 HKYDSLTTLLA
+174 DSLNSVLETGFGKTLDDLQ
-185 PGDRIVIEA
+185 PGDRIIIEP
-194 LYPIKVDGKGYFMTC
+194 LYPICFNDVNYYLTETEIAIFGGSIYGYDTKGWNGDTVGKANHWSWFISWTNGNFANAAYIPTTEKSVVNELPPVNQIPVYGVA
-209 SEYATFYAQR
+209 SEDYKHGSLATFR
-219 YAGSAYDSAFTN
+219 TII
-231 SGNRGSPF
+231 RG
-239 YIGKTLGRYLP
+239 
-250 SGMFAPDGSL
+250 
-260 ENCGIGRAAS
+260 
-270 LAGQATYRQLIT
+270 
-282 QGYGMHVAYTDNRPP
+282 GYGVHVAYTDVRPNKV
-297 APTTC
+297 T
-302 NLEVLERFAVLR
+302 
-314 KDASGNYWVDY
+314 
-325 EYAPGDNTG
+325 
-334 KQIYQKNYTVAKGST
+334 
-349 IRVGNYSTSI
+349 
-359 PLAGNANGDFPTLYF
+359 
-374 PEEISGSIPWSY
+374 
-386 KANRWW
+386 
-392 TSDGSAVGSNMSD
+392 
-405 TFTINSDKT
+405 
-414 LVITYLPDKA
+414 
-424 RFTVNEYFDMVYDDG
+424 FTVNEYFDIPYD
-439 YTVESRFHPGEIGIK
+439 TESKGVGIE
-454 ENRLVHTNT
+454 ENVLAYSDNYAVTPNT
-463 YEVDPFAN
+463 AIK
-471 VSIGDYI
+471 IGDYVSS
-478 RPKTE
+478 KFE
-483 NNRTDGKW
+483 NWHDSNKGYEPPWNYSFDG
-491 IDFPSTPYTDKD
+491 SY
-503 WAEYNYVGSG
+503 AVGLTG
-513 KTFKTKWNYHFDN
+513 KTTDINQ
-526 SYKKNSSA
+526 
-534 PSSNDMN
+534 
-541 KKYLIDT
+541 KYLIGSDGIT
-548 NGVIAGNIVINV
+548 INV
-560 HYKPDDV
+560 YYKPDDV

-573 VYKKYNPATHRTSS
+573 VYKKYNPATHRISS
-587 YTLSRDKNQYY
+587 YTLSLDKNQYY

-616 FTQDGETAGTVGN
+616 FTQDGKTAGTVGN

-745 SEFNAEYKMSV
+745 SEFNAEYKMSI

-772 GNKTVER
+772 GKKTVER

-969 GDNIKNMPGRYNK
+969 GDNIKNIPGRYNK

-991 AISYSTTGGDTKKVI
+991 AISYSTTGGDAKKVI

-1075 INYTL
+1075 TNYTL
-1080 EKYAENTKGL
+1080 KKYAEDTKGL
-1090 SDVGVKLDSFS
+1090 SDVGVKLDYFNALS
-1101 STNDKSKGKYEPN
+1101 GKYAPDK
-1114 EIKTEFSTSNR
+1114 ITTEFSTSNR
-1125 DEQANLHYSTSVGL
+1125 DEQASLHYSTSVGL

-1286 NYLTF
+1286 NYLMF

-1315 REDFWSS
+1315 REDFWNS

-1356 KVHVDEN
+1356 KVHEGEEKPIG
-1363 YTINKEKPE
+1363 TEKPE

-1418 GSEKTVAC
+1418 GNEKTAAC
-1426 SVSENNPSLPDSFS
+1426 SASTDNPSLPEKFS
-1440 YDALNS
+1440 YDTLNG

-1487 EFWQK
+1487 EVWQK

-1530 GSVVELGWHKY
+1530 GSVVKLGWHKY

-1596 TGKLPVYF
+1596 TGKLEVF
-1604 TMNSTPTKKSSS
+1604 FSMNSTPNATDLVG
-1616 SSGYS
+1616 SSG
-1621 NKGIVGTVGNEIGNY
+1621 NELNQFD
-1636 SKSTPMNVQYLSA
+1636 KSLFMNPQYLSA

-1659 FVREGYDFIGWKL
+1659 FAREGYDFIGWKL
-1672 QLVKNNGKQLSHS
+1672 QLVRKSDNSIAYSKSV
-1685 EKKDTSNPMY
+1685 DTSDKLY
-1695 QNTVYSD
+1695 GNT
-1702 NWSKV
+1702 
-1707 WTFIS
+1707 IHS
-1712 NKKPQ
+1712 NKWYKFW
-1717 SYWRAENECKN
+1717 SFTTLYHESLDKNTANKNYWRTKN
-1728 GILSSFDPFIST
+1728 QCISSKIGIFSPSYTYFDPFKFTS
-1740 CSAYGSNDSF
+1740 SVYGST
-1750 GSLSTDFGGMLVDD
+1750 GSSSIFSGDYGGVLVDD
-1764 NGFVNLKSGMIN
+1764 NGFVDLKKGMI
-1776 SSDYDKYYIIA
+1776 SSNDYDKYCIIA

-1794 TPKFTVVFQDAA
+1794 TPKFTVEFQDAA
-1806 ERPAWN
+1806 GRPAWN

-1907 NNGNKAEGK
+1907 NDGNKAQGN

-1954 EDDIFNT
+1954 EDDIFNS

-1969 ISKDYT
+1969 ISEDYT
-1975 VLGYGAVPD
+1975 VLRYGDVPD

-2098 NIQFVTAE
+2098 NIKFVTAE

-2120 MLSVVN
+2120 IFSVVN

-2250 TMQGQKAISGEQI
+2250 TMQGQKATSGEQI

-2483 CNGDNVN
+2483 CNGNNVN

-2553 KQYYAFSDASIV
+2553 KEYYAFSDASIV

-2654 STAKGYQQFVFDYNI
+2654 STANGYQQFVFDYNI

-2795 SSDKIKEFY
+2795 SSDKIKEYY

-2846 EDPVFKYWS
+2846 EDPVFKYWC
-2855 MGMRIDYKNNLNKTA
+2855 MAVRIKYKSSTEEKDHLA
-2870 YDYSE
+2870 YTRRGDVVYMTSE
-2875 TWRSNVVYLD
+2875 TDYPTSGR
-2885 SDTQFNN
+2885 
-2892 VDKNGVISTKKLDG
+2892 DG
-2906 KIITETNTFG
+2906 KITMRKNLINGIVVDNQTGKNMMALFLDNDWDSGLRSYVPVFFNYETNKG
-2916 NVDYLMFISSK
+2916 LSK
-2927 YNISYFAGEVYRDT
+2927 YSGQYYDKEIALTGNKYFSQ
-2941 YKVRYN
+2941 YK
-2947 SNNGLI
+2947 L
-2953 EAGVYENGKFKRE
+2953 
-2966 VDFKNNNYFNHCNFE
+2966 E
-2981 VVSPYYLRVV
+2981 VVSPYHLRVV

-3017 GIPYNA
+3017 GVPYNV

-3082 LGNKIE
+3082 LGNKTE

-3151 KPYMK
+3151 KPYTK

-3208 VAEDQNPSYQCQN
+3208 VSEDQNPSYQCQN
-3221 CYFCGMRNNMKEV
+3221 CYFYGMRNNMKEV

-3259 NRAPT
+3259 NRGPT

-3637 TNDGK
+3637 TNDGN
-3642 SGYTTMTT
+3642 SGYTTTTT

>member
-1 MKKMRK
+1 MKEMRKMKKSK
-7 SRKIMIISVVVA
+7 KVVMTCIVMA
-19 VIILLSSFAIYATI
+19 VIILVSSIAIFAATYW
-33 HDAAGGGGSSGSLPG
+33 DGVGGGNVSVGSSSG
-48 DTNSVTGDFANT
+48 TGNT
-60 SDYPIAGLRL
+60 VPTGYDNRATYPIPAIRV
-70 SIVNVNTGQT
+70 SIVNNNTGQT
-80 KGTNRDIVSHT
+80 RTGCMHFLAED
-91 DSMYNNR
+91 NNI
-98 QMFSEKYNKV
+98 FSGRKMLVRKSDNKV
-108 QMKNN
+108 LNKVDMKNN
-113 YTGSF
+113 WNGEFTMLSAVAANYGT
-118 HLMNTTDSYSS
+118 L
-129 LYYADS
+129 
-135 NNKGMWDITPYRSGN
+135 
-150 IQDWERIDKNLQ
+150 NLQ
-162 AAASYILYGDGS
+162 HMEDQGGRALRNVTSATLKDWGESGANLRIIASLLTRGNTSGANE
-174 HKYDSLTTLLA
+174 SLDTLLEA
-185 PGDRIVIEA
+185 GDRIIIEA
-194 LYPIKVDGKGYFMTC
+194 LYPMTINNTQYFLTC
-209 SEYATFYAQR
+209 SEYAAMCATKYGDVNSI
-219 YAGSAYDSAFTN
+219 AGNTN
-231 SGNRGSPF
+231 NEGKIS
-239 YIGKTLGRYLP
+239 YIGKTLCYFFPNFLRAEGTTSNG
-250 SGMFAPDGSL
+250 SGL
-260 ENCGIGRAAS
+260 IQNCGIAP
-270 LAGQATYRQLIT
+270 AGEIPSGSQATFWELLSKS
-282 QGYGMHVAYTDNRPP
+282 YGMHIAYTDTRPP

-302 NLEVLERFAVLR
+302 NLQVLERFALLK
-314 KDASGNYWVDY
+314 KDASGNYWIDY

-334 KQIYQKNYTVAKGST
+334 KQIYANTYSITKGSS
-349 IRVGNYSTSI
+349 IKVGYYSSSRT
-359 PLAGNANGDFPTLYF
+359 LAGNENGDFPIFHYGDSVPTAYH
-374 PEEISGSIPWSY
+374 
-386 KANRWW
+386 ANSWW
-392 TSDGSAVGSNMSD
+392 TSDGSNSGSNMSD

-414 LVITYLPDKA
+414 LVITYVPNTFA
-424 RFTVNEYFDMVYDDG
+424 FTVNKYFDIPYDTESKGVGIAKNVLAYSNNYKVVPGTTINISDYASSRIENWHDSNKG
-439 YTVESRFHPGEIGIK
+439 YEP
-454 ENRLVHTNT
+454 
-463 YEVDPFAN
+463 P
-471 VSIGDYI
+471 
-478 RPKTE
+478 
-483 NNRTDGKW
+483 
-491 IDFPSTPYTDKD
+491 
-503 WAEYNYVGSG
+503 
-513 KTFKTKWNYHFDN
+513 WNYSFDG
-526 SYKKNSSA
+526 SYAVGITEKTTDINQ
-534 PSSNDMN
+534 
-541 KKYLIDT
+541 KYLISS
-548 NGVIAGNIVINV
+548 NGITINV

-573 VYKKYNPATHRTSS
+573 VYKKYNPATHRISS

-616 FTQDGETAGTVGN
+616 FTQDEKTAGTVGN

-669 ENTKYENG
+669 ENIKYENG

-682 MCKKI
+682 MCKKV

-713 TLTDIYYQPE
+713 TLTDVYYQPE

-822 KICRSGRIFTAN
+822 KICRSERTFTAN

-873 YGYDYYE
+873 YGYDYNE
-880 ESEKEAAS
+880 ENEKMTAD

-991 AISYSTTGGDTKKVI
+991 AISYSTTGGDAKKVI

-1039 VSYWVDGQQIA
+1039 VSYWVDGQQID

-1075 INYTL
+1075 TNYTL
-1080 EKYAENTKGL
+1080 EKYAEDTKGL
-1090 SDVGVKLDSFS
+1090 SDVGVKLDYFYTLSEKYAP
-1101 STNDKSKGKYEPN
+1101 DK
-1114 EIKTEFSTSNR
+1114 ITTEFSTSNR
-1125 DEQANLHYSTSVGL
+1125 DEQASLHYSTSVGL

-1210 IGGFSA
+1210 IGGFTA
-1216 THKDD
+1216 IHKND
-1221 NQKDITNTY
+1221 NQKDVTNTY

-1286 NYLTF
+1286 NYLMF
-1291 DKDDVSEKG
+1291 DKDNVNNCKEYDEAKKVDGITGLDWASLSNEIG
-1300 FEPYNESDKT
+1300 EYNED
-1310 GGINW
+1310 G
-1315 REDFWSS
+1315 
-1322 YNKQTGEYLENNTT
+1322 TT
-1336 NYALK
+1336 EYALK
-1341 YHDYAEKVITVTDTI
+1341 YHDYAEKVLTVTDTI
-1356 KVHVDEN
+1356 KVHEGEEKPIG
-1363 YTINKEKPE
+1363 TEKPE

-1413 YSGEN
+1413 YIGEN
-1418 GSEKTVAC
+1418 GNEKTVAC
-1426 SVSENNPSLPDSFS
+1426 SASTDNPSLPENFS
-1440 YDALNS
+1440 YDTLNG

-1487 EFWQK
+1487 EVWQK

-1530 GSVVELGWHKY
+1530 GSVVKLGWHKY

-1596 TGKLPVYF
+1596 EGKLEVF
-1604 TMNSTPTKKSSS
+1604 FSMNSTPNATDLVG
-1616 SSGYS
+1616 SSG
-1621 NKGIVGTVGNEIGNY
+1621 NELNQFD
-1636 SKSTPMNVQYLSA
+1636 KSLFMNPQYLSA

-1659 FVREGYDFIGWKL
+1659 FAREGYDFIGWKL
-1672 QLVKNNGKQLSHS
+1672 QLVRK
-1685 EKKDTSNPMY
+1685 
-1695 QNTVYSD
+1695 SD
-1702 NWSKV
+1702 NSIAYSQSVDKSNKLYGNTIHSKKWYKFWSFTTLYHESLNSNTANENYWRTENQCIKSKV
-1707 WTFIS
+1707 WLLGY
-1712 NKKPQ
+1712 
-1717 SYWRAENECKN
+1717 SYKC
-1728 GILSSFDPFIST
+1728 FDPFEFTS
-1740 CSAYGSNDSF
+1740 SAYGST
-1750 GSLSTDFGGMLVDD
+1750 GSSSIFSGDYGGVLVDD
-1764 NGFVNLKSGMIN
+1764 NGLVNLKKGMI
-1776 SSDYDKYYIIA
+1776 SSNDYDKYCIIA
-1787 YAQWKES
+1787 YAQWKKAS
-1794 TPKFTVVFQDAA
+1794 PKFTVVFQDAA

-1812 DSNKHLVSIKYETTK
+1812 DSNKHLVSINYETTK

-1853 KIASDNLKIRLYN
+1853 KIVSDNLEIRLYN
-1866 LEENYEVDEN
+1866 LEENYEVDKN

-1885 YAEIGIKYNGEAK
+1885 YDKIGISLKYNGEAK
-1898 ENKPIVKLW
+1898 ADESIVKFW
-1907 NNGNKAEGK
+1907 DNSNNAYDDDDDD
-1916 LNSDTWARY
+1916 LNSDTWVGY

-1930 NGNKIIVTLYAN
+1930 NGNEIIVTLYAN

-1961 DRPNNFLD
+1961 DRPNNALD
-1969 ISKDYT
+1969 ISEDYT

-2009 ARKGFIYIPEEDS
+2009 AREGFIYIPEEDS

-2058 YYIKSGNNFGP
+2058 YYIVSGNNFGP

-2098 NIQFVTAE
+2098 NIKFVTAE

-2120 MLSVVN
+2120 IFSVVN

-2186 YNPATGASE
+2186 YNPATGANE

-2275 SYRFWYASYQD
+2275 SYRFWYASYQN
-2286 GGNTYWYG
+2286 GENTYWYG

-2307 KDLTRKYAFSDE
+2307 KDLTRKYAFGDE

-2456 NAYKLEIVDAHKV
+2456 NAYKLEIVDVHKV

-2475 VGYTIQYD
+2475 LGYTIQYD

-2644 REIFYNYNTS
+2644 RAIFYNYNTS

-2795 SSDKIKEFY
+2795 SSDKIKEYY

-2846 EDPVFKYWS
+2846 EDPVFKYWC
-2855 MGMRIDYKNNLNKTA
+2855 MAVRIKYKSSTEEKDHLA
-2870 YDYSE
+2870 YTRRGDVVYMTSE
-2875 TWRSNVVYLD
+2875 TDYPTSGR
-2885 SDTQFNN
+2885 
-2892 VDKNGVISTKKLDG
+2892 DG
-2906 KIITETNTFG
+2906 KITMKKNLINGIVADNQTDKNMMALFLDNDWDSGLKSYVPVFFNYETNKG
-2916 NVDYLMFISSK
+2916 LSK
-2927 YNISYFAGEVYRDT
+2927 YSGQYYDKEIALTGNKYFSQ
-2941 YKVRYN
+2941 YK
-2947 SNNGLI
+2947 L
-2953 EAGVYENGKFKRE
+2953 
-2966 VDFKNNNYFNHCNFE
+2966 E
-2981 VVSPYYLRVV
+2981 VVSPYHLRVV

-3017 GIPYNA
+3017 GVPYNA

-3082 LGNKIE
+3082 LGNKTE

-3100 FTVSYVKNQYNA
+3100 FTVSYVKNQYNS

-3208 VAEDQNPSYQCQN
+3208 VAEDQNPAYQCQN
-3221 CYFCGMRNNMKEV
+3221 CYFYGMRNNMKEV

-3259 NRAPT
+3259 NRGPT

-3550 FKVTNNTK
+3550 FKVTNKTK

-3637 TNDGK
+3637 TNDGN
-3642 SGYTTMTT
+3642 SGYTTTTT

-3834 NDWVASTEIT
+3834 SDWVASTEIT